1 MFELLNHWFGWHLNT
16 TDWIVLM
23 FVSMIVLHLLLMSK
37 DFRMF
42 VIIGTFSFVGSF
54 GKQLGILLGKGI
66 LQFFRFIKIVI
77 NFHNDTYLQLF
88 QWIEQERKVEEA
100 EKNVSS

>member
-1 MFELLNHWFGWHLNT
+1 MFDLLNHRFGWHLNT
-16 TDWIVLM
+16 TDWIVLT
-23 FVSMIVLHLLLMSK
+23 FVSMILIHLLLMSK

-54 GKQLGILLGKGI
+54 GKQLGILLGKAI
-66 LQFFRFIKIVI
+66 LQFFRFIKIAI
-77 NFHNDTYLQLF
+77 NFHNDTYLQL
-88 QWIEQERKVEEA
+88 IRALEQERQLEEA